1 MNIILFDDHSHHRL
15 KPLTYTR
22 PVADLRIGILKIS
35 EKWQHRLESRTS
47 YLCMPYL
54 QEKFAPHI
62 EDDNLLINGALLP
75 DEHVCNAIKHL
86 SKQQVLTDS
95 HGTPLAMHIPGDML
109 NTVSPNLYLKLVE
122 ELAQSLKT
130 EVYRGQIDTLTR
142 CTDIFAKNAQQLE
155 MDFELLTSGKKS
167 LSLEELGEGN
177 RVIGQ
182 RFFAEPGAKANCAV
196 FNTNSGPV
204 YLAAESEVME
214 GSAVRG
220 GLALN
225 TAATLKMGTKI
236 YGATTIGPHSKV
248 GGEVNNCVIQ
258 GYSNKGHDGFIG
270 NSVIGEWCNLG
281 ADTNTSNLKNN
292 YGEVK
297 TWDYESA
304 SLTPSGLQF
313 VGLVMGDHS
322 KCGINT
328 MFNTGTTVGVFA
340 NIYGAGFPPKF
351 IPSFA
356 WGSHAPFE
364 TYNLDKAFE
373 VAQNVMGRR
382 NVPFNGTEKRML
394 KEVFEL
400 SSAFRR

>member
-35 EKWQHRLESRTS
+35 EKWEYRMKSRTS

-54 QEKFAPHI
+54 QQKFAPYI
-62 EDDNLLINGALLP
+62 EDDNLLISSAILP
-75 DEHVCNAIKHL
+75 DDHLCEAIRQL
-86 SKQQVLTDS
+86 SNQQVLTDM
-95 HGTPLAMHIPGDML
+95 HGSPLAMHVPGHML
-109 NTVSPNLYLKLVE
+109 NTVSPNLYLKMVE
-122 ELAQSLKT
+122 ELTQSLKT
-130 EVYRGQIDTLTR
+130 EVYRGQIDTLNR
-142 CTDIFAKNAQQLE
+142 CTDIFAKNAGQLE
-155 MDFELLTSGKKS
+155 MDFELLTRGKKS
-167 LSLEELGEGN
+167 LSPEELGEGN

-182 RFFAEPGAKANCAV
+182 QFFAEPGAKANCAV
-196 FNTNSGPV
+196 FNTTTGPV

-225 TAATLKMGTKI
+225 TGATLKMGAKI

-304 SLTPSGLQF
+304 SLAPSGLQF

-364 TYNLDKAFE
+364 TYNLEKAFE
-373 VAQNVMGRR
+373 VARNVMGRR
-382 NVPFNGTEKRML
+382 NVPFDETEKRL
-394 KEVFEL
+394 LEEVFEL
-400 SSAFRR
+400 SAAFRR